1 MHSTVVLVAALLLA
15 VVPSF
20 AQNDPTEL
28 PPVNTPANLN
38 NEDRAHRRQRGSP
51 RAYEST
57 LASESSSSRSTTT
70 TSSTTPQPSSTTT
83 HNSSDVGNSTEPM
96 TQEEIQRLLLPPA
109 KVEAGI
115 AHLEDAHR
123 RGRRNSTVNGVPSEK
138 SVKDPNCPSLE
149 NASAL
154 SQTQLLS
161 ALTHGCRYDRLERPM
176 ACN

>member
-1 MHSTVVLVAALLLA
+1 MHSTVVLLAALLLA

-28 PPVNTPANLN
+28 PPGNTPANLN
-38 NEDRAHRRQRGSP
+38 NETELIDANELTK
-51 RAYEST
+51 AYEST

-109 KVEAGI
+109 KVEASI
-115 AHLEDAHR
+115 AHLEDATDEA
-123 RGRRNSTVNGVPSEK
+123 GGDSTVNGAPSEK
-138 SVKDPNCPSLE
+138 SVK
-149 NASAL
+149 
-154 SQTQLLS
+154 
-161 ALTHGCRYDRLERPM
+161 
-176 ACN
+176 